1 MSNKLGGK
9 QGTAYLG
16 TNANQPPNW
25 VFAVKDPTQYDINN
39 VTLGDLWLN
48 QTNGNVWV
56 LTSLKGIP
64 GSHGSLATW
73 AQLESGGSSQVNSL
87 TGNSGGVVPPDV
99 TGNINVVG
107 DGVGITITGNPGTHT
122 LTASLIGGGGSANSF
137 PTDSGTATPAA
148 GVLNIKAGVSL
159 RNSGSSVEFTGA
171 SNTVTLNVTDG
182 NNNTMIGSTAGG
194 VAITGTSNTG
204 VGQGAG
210 SSISSG
216 IQNTVLGTQ
225 AGHWFTTGS
234 FNALIGYEAG
244 NNYTGGAE
252 SSNININSPGVTSES
267 NVLRIGNGTGTGSQ
281 QINKSFIYGIRGITP
296 ATADGIPVFIGSA
309 GQLGTV
315 GTGGATLVSTLT
327 GNTGGAV
334 APAAGNINIVGDGTT
349 IEITGNP
356 LTNTLTVVG
365 LGGGGGDLSQLSG
378 DTGMA
383 LPSAGIINVIAGTS
397 TQHSGSSV
405 SFSGTGNTLTLNLTD
420 SHSNTIIGNT
430 SGNNSITGS
439 DNVVMGVGSGTAL
452 TTGDSNVVIGGLAAT
467 SMTGGAQNI
476 FIGHRAGAAAV
487 ATTNNVFIGYDAGIS
502 CNDDDNIFIGT
513 TAGNALAVGSQNV
526 LIGPGSGE
534 SMTSC
539 LNNTFVGYSSGSSL
553 LTGINNVMMGWA
565 AGTNYSANESNN
577 ILIGMDVT
585 GTAGEMNALHI
596 GTGTGT
602 GPGQLNKSF
611 IAGIRG
617 ITPGT
622 NDGIPVYIGS
632 TGQLGTVGT
641 GGTSVINKLTGNSG
655 GAVAPTAGNINVV
668 GDGVSVNV
676 VGNPG
681 TSTLTISAV
690 GGAGGPS
697 FFAYLTTTVSNV
709 TGDSTVYT
717 IIYDTLPVNS
727 GSAFNLG
734 TSTFTAPVTGVYNF
748 SVMILCEGNIYS
760 TQQPCTAKLNTTSK
774 TFSFVVGVGFN
785 TGSTLVRA
793 NYGQMGYNF
802 YTNMTAGDTAFM
814 TIANGPSSG
823 GSKSISLD
831 GTSGSS
837 SSPLTGIV
845 NYFSGSLV

>member
-25 VFAVKDPTQYDINN
+25 VFAVKDPTQYDVNN

-56 LTSLKGIP
+56 LVSLKGIP

-73 AQLESGGSSQVNSL
+73 AQIESGGVSSVNSL
-87 TGNSGGVVPPDV
+87 TGNTGGTINPDSG
-99 TGNINVVG
+99 GNINVVG
-107 DGVGITITGNPGTHT
+107 DGVGITIAGNAGTHT
-122 LTASLIGGGGSANSF
+122 LTASLVGGGSAATSF
-137 PTDSGTATPAA
+137 PTDSGTAAPIS
-148 GVLNIKAGVSL
+148 GVLNIKAGTSL
-159 RNSGSSVEFTGA
+159 RNAGSSVEFTG
-171 SNTVTLNVTDG
+171 STNNITFNVTDS
-182 NNNTMIGSTAGG
+182 NSNTLIGSTAGG
-194 VAITGTSNTG
+194 VTTTGTANTG
-204 VGQGAG
+204 IGQGAC
-210 SSISSG
+210 SSLSSG
-216 IQNTVLGTQ
+216 IQNTVVGAQ

-234 FNALIGYEAG
+234 FNALVGYEAG
-244 NNYTGGAE
+244 NNYTSGGE

-315 GTGGATLVSTLT
+315 GSGGSTLISTLT

-334 APAAGNINIVGDGTT
+334 SPSAGNINIVGDGTT

-356 LTNTLTVVG
+356 GTNTLTVVG

-383 LPSAGIINVIAGTS
+383 LPSSGIINVIAGTS
-397 TQHSGSSV
+397 SQHSGSSV

-420 SHSNTIIGNT
+420 AHSNTIIGNG
-430 SGNNSITGS
+430 SGNSSITGT
-439 DNVVMGVGSGTAL
+439 DNVVLGVGSGTAI
-452 TTGDSNVVIGGLAAT
+452 TTGTSNVIIGGLAAT
-467 SMTGGAQNI
+467 SMTGGDQNI
-476 FIGHRAGAAAV
+476 IIGHRAGAAAV
-487 ATTNNVFIGYDAGIS
+487 ATTNNVFIGYDAGIA

-513 TAGNALAVGSQNV
+513 DAGSALTVGSQNV

-539 LNNTFVGYSSGSSL
+539 LNNTFVGYATANNL
-553 LTGINNVMMGWA
+553 LTGVNNVVIGWA

-585 GTAGEMNALHI
+585 GTAGESNALHI

-602 GPGQLNKSF
+602 GTGQLNKSF

-632 TGQLGTVGT
+632 TGQLGTVGS

-697 FFAYLTTTVSNV
+697 FFAYLTTTTANV

-748 SVMILCEGNIYS
+748 SILILCEGNIYG
-760 TQQPCTAKLNTTSK
+760 TQQPATAKLNTTSK
-774 TFSFVVGVGFN
+774 TFSFAVGVGFLQ
-785 TGSTLVRA
+785 GSSVVRA
-793 NYGQMGYNF
+793 NYGQAGYNF
-802 YTNMTAGDTAFM
+802 YTNMTAGDTAFV
-814 TIANGPSSG
+814 TIACGPSLG

-831 GTSGSS
+831 GTSGSANS
-837 SSPLTGIV
+837 ILTGIV